1 MAAYTAIDDP
11 EAYFQT
17 VLYTANQTADTTIT
31 LPGDTN
37 MQPDLV
43 WIKNRE
49 NSVKGH
55 RLFDSI
61 RGVTKLLTS
70 NNDGIEDTATETL
83 TAFTSDGFT
92 LGDDVD
98 GSTYYGVNWET
109 GDGMVAWCWKAGGST
124 ASNTTGDITTTVSVD
139 TTAKFSIFTYTGT
152 NVSGDTI
159 GHSIGSVPHFWII
172 KRRSATADWAV
183 YHHKNTAAPE
193 TDYLLL
199 STTGATVDSTWW
211 ADTAPT
217 STLITLGN
225 PAQVNQGSSDTF
237 VGYAW
242 SEVQGFSKFG
252 SYEGNNNADG
262 TFVYTGFR
270 PALVVVKAIDTTGPW
285 LVVDNKR
292 IESGSNF
299 DNAVIF
305 WNETTAEQTTNENY
319 SLDLLS
325 NGFKLRS
332 ADDWSNDPETYIY
345 AAFAEA
351 PFVNSNG
358 VPCNAR

>member
-1 MAAYTAIDDP
+1 MAYTTIDDP
-11 EAYFQT
+11 SAYFKVQLHT
-17 VLYTANQTADTTIT
+17 GTGSSLGVTYTDTDTT
-31 LPGDTN
+31 

-43 WIKNRE
+43 WIKNRDQAD
-49 NSVKGH
+49 NH
-55 RLFDSI
+55 LLCDSI
-61 RGVTKLLTS
+61 RGTGVHLYPNTNSTQS
-70 NNDGIEDTATETL
+70 SDANGF
-83 TAFTSDGFT
+83 TAFGSNGFT
-92 LGDDVD
+92 VG
-98 GSTYYGVNWET
+98 TYDLFNTSGEDYVSWS
-109 GDGMVAWCWKAGGST
+109 WKAGGST

-225 PAQVNQGSSDTF
+225 PAAVNQGSSDTF

-332 ADDWSNDPETYIY
+332 ADDWSNDPETYVY
-345 AAFAEA
+345 MAFAEA